1 MTFVYKNYFCIKA
14 FIMKIKLKSLNFKDL
29 SDFILNKLWSIRL
42 SDLPPRK
49 AMFYRY
55 VRVLVLSIRKYI
67 EDRLQFPAS
76 ALTFFSMLSV
86 VPVLALGFGIAKGF
100 GYEKLLQE
108 QLTNNLKGHEEV
120 VKYLIDFSNSFLARA
135 QGGLIAGIGVAILFW
150 TVMKVFGNI
159 ESALNTIWQIRKPRS
174 FVRKFSDYL
183 SMMLIAP
190 LFMVL
195 ASTANVFISTQLS
208 TMEDRVAL
216 LGYISP
222 LIYFLLKLIPYV
234 LIWVL
239 FSLIYII
246 MPNTR
251 VNVKS
256 GIIAGVVAGSIFQ
269 ITQWAYI
276 HFQIGV
282 SNYGAI
288 YGSFA
293 ALPLFLV
300 WMQISWLIV
309 LFGAE
314 VAYADHNIELYEFE
328 TETIHISPHAKR
340 IITLLVAHKIVE
352 KFKNCEL
359 PVTANQI
366 SKELKLPIRL
376 VKLIL
381 TDLIKVNVI
390 SEVLQSKPQGTAFQ
404 PALNI
409 DCLSVKYVTDK
420 LDKCGQNSIIDP
432 SLEKT
437 AKLLQIH
444 DSFSKTVE
452 KMPENML
459 LKDL

>member
-1 MTFVYKNYFCIKA
+1 MIKKIQELTDFV
-14 FIMKIKLKSLNFKDL
+14 
-29 SDFILNKLWSIRL
+29 LNKLWSIRL
-42 SDLPPRK
+42 GDLPPRK

-55 VRVLVLSIRKYI
+55 IRVLVLSIRKFI
-67 EDRLQFPAS
+67 DDRLQFPAS

-100 GYEKLLQE
+100 GYEKFLQQE
-108 QLTNNLKGHEEV
+108 LTNNLKGHQEV
-120 VKYLIDFSNSFLARA
+120 VKYLLDFTNSFLERA
-135 QGGLIAGIGVAILFW
+135 QGGLIAGVGVAILFW
-150 TVMKVFGNI
+150 SVMKVFGNI
-159 ESALNTIWQIRKPRS
+159 ESALNSIWQIKKSRT

-183 SMMLIAP
+183 SMMLISP
-190 LFMVL
+190 LLVVL
-195 ASTANVFISTQLS
+195 ASSANVFLSTQLN
-208 TMEDRVAL
+208 TMEDRIAL

-222 LIYFLLKLIPYV
+222 VIYILLKLVPYV

-239 FSLIYII
+239 FSFIYII
-246 MPNTR
+246 MPNTK

-269 ITQWAYI
+269 LTQWAYI

-328 TETIHISPHAKR
+328 TETDNISPYAKR
-340 IITLLVAHKIVE
+340 MVTLLVAHRIVQN
-352 KFKNCEL
+352 FKNCEL
-359 PVTANQI
+359 PITASEVSQQ
-366 SKELKLPIRL
+366 LKLPIRL

-381 TDLIKVNVI
+381 SDLIKVSII
-390 SEVLQSKPQGTAFQ
+390 SEVVQIKTRTSAFQ

-409 DCLSVKYVTDK
+409 DCITVKFVMDK
-420 LDKCGQNSIIDP
+420 LDKYGQDSIIDT
-432 SLEKT
+432 SLDKT
-437 AKLLQIH
+437 CQLLHIHETFSSTISKL
-444 DSFSKTVE
+444 
-452 KMPENML
+452 PENVP

>member
-1 MTFVYKNYFCIKA
+1 MIKKIQELTDFV
-14 FIMKIKLKSLNFKDL
+14 
-29 SDFILNKLWSIRL
+29 LNKLWSIRL
-42 SDLPPRK
+42 GDLPPRK

-55 VRVLVLSIRKYI
+55 IRVLVLSIRKFI
-67 EDRLQFPAS
+67 DDRLQFPAS

-100 GYEKLLQE
+100 GYEKFLQQE
-108 QLTNNLKGHEEV
+108 LTNNLKGHQEV
-120 VKYLIDFSNSFLARA
+120 VKYLLDFTNSFLERA
-135 QGGLIAGIGVAILFW
+135 QGGLIAGVGVAILFW
-150 TVMKVFGNI
+150 SVMKVFGNI
-159 ESALNTIWQIRKPRS
+159 ESALNSIWQIKKSRT

-183 SMMLIAP
+183 SMMLISP
-190 LFMVL
+190 LLVVL
-195 ASTANVFISTQLS
+195 ASSANVFLSTQLN
-208 TMEDRVAL
+208 TMEDRIAL

-222 LIYFLLKLIPYV
+222 VIYILLKLVPYV

-239 FSLIYII
+239 FSFIYII
-246 MPNTR
+246 MPNTK

-269 ITQWAYI
+269 LTQWAYI

-328 TETIHISPHAKR
+328 TETDNISPYAKR
-340 IITLLVAHKIVE
+340 MVTLLVAHRIVQN
-352 KFKNCEL
+352 FKNCEL
-359 PVTANQI
+359 PITASEVSQQ
-366 SKELKLPIRL
+366 LKLPIRL

-381 TDLIKVNVI
+381 SDLIKVSII
-390 SEVLQSKPQGTAFQ
+390 SEVVQIKTRTSAFQ

-409 DCLSVKYVTDK
+409 DCITVKFVMDK
-420 LDKCGQNSIIDP
+420 LDKYGQDSIIDT
-432 SLEKT
+432 SLDKT
-437 AKLLQIH
+437 CQLLHIHEIFSSTISKL
-444 DSFSKTVE
+444 
-452 KMPENML
+452 PENVP